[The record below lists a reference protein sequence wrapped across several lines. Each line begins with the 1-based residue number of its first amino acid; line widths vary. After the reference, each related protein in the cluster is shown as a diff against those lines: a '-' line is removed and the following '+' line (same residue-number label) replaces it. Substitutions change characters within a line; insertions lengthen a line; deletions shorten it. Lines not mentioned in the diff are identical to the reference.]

1 MTQVHDS
8 EKTDPQGKSAKF
20 AKKPYDPWEPMKQVP
35 RVSVPPW
42 WVFAVS

>member
-20 AKKPYDPWEPMKQVP
+20 AKKPYEPWEPMKQVSP
-35 RVSVPPW
+35 CLRASV
-42 WVFAVS
+42 VGVGAA